1 MKELLATEALH
12 QARGAAL
19 LIKNDARG
27 MSSLAARRGGLH
39 LARAAAA
46 LGALHRAVPLNVC
59 TGFPVGGAPET
70 DGPAG
75 ALVLCAALVTLQHT
89 TRFVSSADVLER
101 VKGLLDATVECVPI
115 PCGGPASPL
124 DGMAVT
130 IEICGRT
137 HDGTYRNMRG
147 ADITAHAPWFETA
160 IGLEALVAIGD
171 GGNEFGMGVV
181 EPAWFDTWNVRPP
194 VSRCAHLIPAQVS
207 NWGALGLVA
216 ALSRLTGQDLLPS
229 AHGYNRLLE
238 DLAAAGFVD
247 GLSGEA
253 APTEDGHPPGAGGQ
267 VVDELRRWVAQDAGT
282 AD

>member
-1 MKELLATEALH
+1 VKELLATEAVH

-75 ALVLCAALVTLQHT
+75 ALV
-89 TRFVSSADVLER
+89 
-101 VKGLLDATVECVPI
+101 
-115 PCGGPASPL
+115 
-124 DGMAVT
+124 
-130 IEICGRT
+130 
-137 HDGTYRNMRG
+137 
-147 ADITAHAPWFETA
+147 
-160 IGLEALVAIGD
+160 AIGD

-181 EPAWFDTWNVRPP
+181 EPAWFDAWNVRPP

-267 VVDELRRWVAQDAGT
+267 VVDELRRWVALDAGT